1 VSIPLDELTSVKRV
15 EQRGTD
21 ILEVKRTTGGQ
32 TLQLLTNEV
41 GYNPARKSDP
51 LITIL

>member
-1 VSIPLDELTSVKRV
+1 MSIPLDELTSVKRV

-41 GYNPARKSDP
+41 GPARKSDP